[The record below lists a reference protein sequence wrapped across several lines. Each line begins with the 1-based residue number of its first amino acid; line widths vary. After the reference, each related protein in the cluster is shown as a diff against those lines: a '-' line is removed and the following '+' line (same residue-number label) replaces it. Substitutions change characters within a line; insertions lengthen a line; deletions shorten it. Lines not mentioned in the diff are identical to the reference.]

1 MIDTLSIARNL
12 CAAGLAQPQAEAIA
26 EAIADRDG
34 ESATKDFVRAEVNR
48 ALLWSIGT
56 GIALAAAS
64 VTVLGLWIGG

>member
-1 MIDTLSIARNL
+1 MQPGNTRNL
-12 CAAGLAQPQAEAIA
+12 SAAGLAQPQA

-48 ALLWSIGT
+48 ALLWSIGI

-64 VTVLGLWIGG
+64 VTALGLWIGG